1 MQQGVRRSLR
11 PHGRTAARPH
21 ECRTAIIRRMNQLAI
36 PATDL
41 APALAGGR
49 AVAGLGM
56 DS

>member
-1 MQQGVRRSLR
+1 MQQGFVETF
-11 PHGRTAARPH
+11 GRTAAPPH

-36 PATDL
+36 PAKAH